1 MTSLKYTEVMRMNRL
16 KLAYKSFAY
25 SWNLIFESSKFMIL
39 LYFALMLITTS
50 FPLLSAF
57 LLKYVL
63 DALTVATPEIEKV
76 LAVVIIYG
84 LSLVVNQGI
93 TAAKDLTKSTI
104 DQKARHLYQC
114 RLVEKLSELPMDVL
128 DSSKGKDQI
137 DEVRYMEFTSVFLIF
152 RLTDIISFLYTFVV
166 AFTTLAVFS
175 LGFSLMFLAF
185 TIPSI
190 IFNEYYAR
198 KSEELREK
206 TAPDVR
212 KFHYYRWMLT
222 DAWPAKDVRMY
233 DLTDAIKA
241 RYEEEKKDYIKANK
255 ALDKKVLH
263 GSLGIELFR
272 RSGEIVFI
280 AYVIY
285 KAINGAIGI
294 GDVALYIGFAHSVS
308 NSFWRVTWLTT
319 DVVSRISDLM
329 GKLFEFFAI
338 KTEQTGG
345 TRKLETFESLT
356 FDNVCFKYPHAD
368 KYVLTG
374 VSFTLNKGDKLSI
387 VGINGSGKSTIIK
400 LMLGLYEIELGR
412 ILINGYPMSDYDMHD
427 VRKLFSALFQS
438 FVQYPLTLRENIAL
452 SSLERMDNSDEI
464 EGVLTQSGVYE
475 DIKPKLENG
484 LDSFMTRQFA
494 DKGTELSKGQWQK
507 IALSRAYFKN
517 APIIIFDEPSA
528 ALDAEAEDRIFK
540 NFESI
545 SDGKTGIMISHR
557 ISSAR
562 MSNKIIV
569 LDGGKI
575 TEQGTH
581 DELVA
586 LDGLYA
592 KLYNLQREKYTVKE
606 AE

>member
-1 MTSLKYTEVMRMNRL
+1 MNRL
-16 KLAYKSFAY
+16 KLASKSFAY
-25 SWNLIFESSKFMIL
+25 SWNLIFESSKFMIF
-39 LYFALMLITTS
+39 LYFTLMLITTS

-76 LAVVIIYG
+76 LTVVTIYA
-84 LSLVVNQGI
+84 LSLVLNQGI
-93 TAAKDLTKSTI
+93 TCIKDITRITI
-104 DQKARHLYQC
+104 DQKAKHLFQC
-114 RLVEKLSELPMDVL
+114 RLSEKLSVLSMDIL
-128 DSSKGKDQI
+128 DSSKGKDMI
-137 DEVRYMEFTSVFLIF
+137 DEVKYTENTATLLVF
-152 RLTDIISFLYTFVV
+152 RVTDVISHIYTFAV

-175 LGFSLMFLAF
+175 LGFSLMFLAV

-222 DAWPAKDVRMY
+222 DVWPAKDVRMY
-233 DLTDAIKA
+233 DLTDAIKS
-241 RYEEEKKDYIKANK
+241 RYEEEKKDYVNANK

-285 KAINGAIGI
+285 KAVSGAIGI

-308 NSFWRVTWLTT
+308 NSFWRVTWLIT
-319 DVVSRISDLM
+319 DAFSRISDLM
-329 GKLFEFFAI
+329 GKLFEFFAL
-338 KTEQTGG
+338 KTESNNGS
-345 TRKLETFESLT
+345 RKLEVFEILT
-356 FDNVCFKYPHAD
+356 FDNVCFKYPHTD

-400 LMLGLYEIELGR
+400 LMLGLYEIESGQ
-412 ILINGYPMSDYDMHD
+412 ILINGYPMSDYDMRD
-427 VRKLFSALFQS
+427 VRKMFSALFQS

-452 SSLERMDNSDEI
+452 SSLERMDNSGEI
-464 EGVLTQSGVYE
+464 EGVLMQSGVYE
-475 DIKPKLENG
+475 EIKPKLENG
-484 LDSFMTRQFA
+484 LDSFMTRKFA
-494 DKGTELSKGQWQK
+494 DNGTELSKGQWQK

-606 AE
+606 GD

>member
-1 MTSLKYTEVMRMNRL
+1 MNRL
-16 KLAYKSFAY
+16 KLASKSFVY

-63 DALTVATPEIEKV
+63 DALTEATPEIEKV
-76 LAVVIIYG
+76 FSVVIIYG

-93 TAAKDLTKSTI
+93 TSAKDLTKSII
-104 DQKARHLYQC
+104 DQKARHLFQC
-114 RLVEKLSELPMDVL
+114 RLSEKLSVLSMDIL
-128 DSSKGKDQI
+128 DSSEGKDLI
-137 DEVRYMEFTSVFLIF
+137 DEVKYTGNTATLIVFCVS
-152 RLTDIISFLYTFVV
+152 DVISHIYTFAV

-222 DAWPAKDVRMY
+222 DIWPAKDVRMY
-233 DLTDAIKA
+233 ALTDAIKS
-241 RYEEEKKDYIKANK
+241 RYEEEKKEYVKVNK
-255 ALDKKVLH
+255 ALDKKVLQ

-285 KAINGAIGI
+285 KAVSGAIGI
-294 GDVALYIGFAHSVS
+294 GDVAIYVGFAHSVS
-308 NSFWRVTWLTT
+308 NSFWRVTWLIT
-319 DVVSRISDLM
+319 DAFSRISDLM
-329 GKLFEFFAI
+329 GKLFDFFAF
-338 KTEQTGG
+338 KTGSNNG
-345 TRKLETFESLT
+345 SRKLEVFETLT
-356 FDNVCFKYPHAD
+356 FDNVCFKYPHTD

-374 VSFTLNKGDKLSI
+374 VSFTLHKGDKLSI

-400 LMLGLYEIELGR
+400 LMLGLYEIESGQ
-412 ILINGYPMSDYDMHD
+412 ILINGYPISDYDMRD

-464 EGVLTQSGVYE
+464 ESVLKQSGVYE

-484 LDSFMTRQFA
+484 LDSFMTRKFD
-494 DKGTELSKGQWQK
+494 DKGTEVSKGQWQK

-545 SDGKTGIMISHR
+545 SNGKTGIMISHR

-569 LDGGKI
+569 LDSGKI

-592 KLYNLQREKYTVKE
+592 KLYNLQRKKYTVK
-606 AE
+606 

>member
-1 MTSLKYTEVMRMNRL
+1 MNRV
-16 KLAYKSFAY
+16 KLTAKSIAY
-25 SWNLIFESSKFMIL
+25 SWNLIFESSKFMIF
-39 LYFALMLITTS
+39 LYFALVLITTS

-57 LLKYVL
+57 LLKYIL
-63 DALTVATPEIEKV
+63 NALTVATPEIEKV
-76 LAVVIIYG
+76 LTVIIIYG

-93 TAAKDLTKSTI
+93 TSVRELTKSTI

-114 RLVEKLSELPMDVL
+114 RLSEKLAALPMDIL
-128 DSSKGKDQI
+128 DSSKGKDMI
-137 DEVRYMEFTSVFLIF
+137 DDVRYTETTAMLLIF
-152 RLTDIISFLYTFVV
+152 RVTDVFSHIYTFAV
-166 AFTTLAVFS
+166 AFATLASFS

-198 KSEELREK
+198 KSEQLREK

-241 RYEEEKKDYIKANK
+241 RYEEEKKDYVKANK

-285 KAINGAIGI
+285 KAVSGTIGI
-294 GDVALYIGFAHSVS
+294 GDVALYVGFANSVS
-308 NSFWRVTWLTT
+308 VSFWRITWLLT
-319 DVVSRISDLM
+319 DVFSRVSELM
-329 GKLFEFFAI
+329 GRLFDFFAI
-338 KTEQTGG
+338 KTEENVGN
-345 TRKLETFESLT
+345 RKLEGFESLT
-356 FDNVCFKYPHAD
+356 FDNVYFKYPHTE

-400 LMLGLYEIELGR
+400 LMLGLYEIESGQ
-412 ILINGYPMSDYDMHD
+412 ILINGHPMSDYDIRN

-452 SSLERMDNSDEI
+452 SSLDRIGNSEEI
-464 EGVLTQSGVYE
+464 EEVLIQSGVYE
-475 DIKPKLENG
+475 ELKPKLENG

-507 IALSRAYFKN
+507 IALARAYFKN
-517 APIIIFDEPSA
+517 APIVIFDEPSA

-545 SDGKTGIMISHR
+545 SDGKTGIMITHR
-557 ISSAR
+557 ISAAR
-562 MSNKIIV
+562 MSSKVIV

-606 AE
+606 AI